1 MDYQKTSIVGIDSL
15 QLLASQKTLPST
27 SETITEA
34 KCHSLAIMQDIQ
46 KQRSSRIHHGSNF
59 FQKLLLKN

>member
-15 QLLASQKTLPST
+15 QLLASQKILPST

-34 KCHSLAIMQDIQ
+34 TSLLATMQDIPETA
-46 KQRSSRIHHGSNF
+46 SSESHSMVAA